1 MARKSRSTV
10 IGLSHLRITLSES
23 FYIGPGRAD
32 LMELIAETGSISDA
46 AKRMGMSYKRA
57 WGLVQ
62 VLNEGFGAPLVEA
75 SRGGT
80 AQGASLTAAGR
91 EVLERYRG
99 MQEATRKAIGRD
111 VEALVALHVDM
122 SKRK

>member
-1 MARKSRSTV
+1 MANSKPITA
-10 IGLSHLRITLSES
+10 GLSHLRITLSEA

-32 LMELIAETGSISDA
+32 LMQLIAETGSISEA

-62 VLNEGFGAPLVEA
+62 KLNEGFGAPLVEA
-75 SRGGT
+75 SRGGKE
-80 AQGASLTAAGR
+80 QGAALTAAGQ

-99 MQEATRKAIGRD
+99 MQDATRKAIARD
-111 VEALVALHVDM
+111 VEALTALQGVM
-122 SKRK
+122 SKGK